1 MSSGPLLESSTAPQK
16 IAGFAIGR
24 AAAQISPTQ
33 GVPRSGRTWKVQQ
46 TRRTSSMKS
55 KKIAPRAA
63 IAPTQLRPT
72 TSDQSLSGP
81 FALSMKEKAS
91 RAATKALV
99 DRMRAERNAELTQAR
114 EKREEKRK
122 RRAENELKAS
132 QVQVIDGQRM
142 KKMSKKQ
149 LRSIKRTRLNKDGV
163 VEYVPAYS

>member
-1 MSSGPLLESSTAPQK
+1 
-16 IAGFAIGR
+16 
-24 AAAQISPTQ
+24 
-33 GVPRSGRTWKVQQ
+33 
-46 TRRTSSMKS
+46 MKS
-55 KKIAPRAA
+55 KKIAPRAT